1 MLDLVVRACAKRA
14 VYVSSFKI
22 PYIKLVL
29 LPDTMAGV
37 LVNAPP
43 VVQLEQLQPPR
54 GVVAGFSSEAELS
67 HSSKRWSCR
76 SSTAAAAAAA
86 TARAA
91 AAVLA
96 PFGADLSSEG
106 RRGSAH
112 RPVIRELHTPGQS
125 SFYLG
130 VLCFSP
136 CPRGEKRAKVWHGT
150 ACIDLVCEVKTAK
163 NP

>member
-1 MLDLVVRACAKRA
+1 
-14 VYVSSFKI
+14 
-22 PYIKLVL
+22 
-29 LPDTMAGV
+29 MAGV

-54 GVVAGFSSEAELS
+54 GVVAGFSSAEAELS

-96 PFGADLSSEG
+96 PFAFWC
-106 RRGSAH
+106 R
-112 RPVIRELHTPGQS
+112 
-125 SFYLG
+125 
-130 VLCFSP
+130 
-136 CPRGEKRAKVWHGT
+136 
-150 ACIDLVCEVKTAK
+150 LVF
-163 NP
+163 

>member
-1 MLDLVVRACAKRA
+1 
-14 VYVSSFKI
+14 
-22 PYIKLVL
+22 
-29 LPDTMAGV
+29 MAGV

-96 PFGADLSSEG
+96 PFGADLSSKG
-106 RRGSAH
+106 LRSSAH
-112 RPVIRELHTPGQS
+112 RSVIRELYTPGQS
-125 SFYLG
+125 SFHL
-130 VLCFSP
+130 LCFLP
-136 CPRGEKRAKVWHGT
+136 PGVERVVKVCKRVVKVWHGT
-150 ACIDLVCEVKTAK
+150 ACIDLVCEVKTAQ

>member
-1 MLDLVVRACAKRA
+1 M
-14 VYVSSFKI
+14 S
-22 PYIKLVL
+22 
-29 LPDTMAGV
+29 GV

-96 PFGADLSSEG
+96 PFGADLSSKG
-106 RRGSAH
+106 LRSSAH
-112 RPVIRELHTPGQS
+112 RSVIRELYTPGQS
-125 SFYLG
+125 SFHL
-130 VLCFSP
+130 LCFLP
-136 CPRGEKRAKVWHGT
+136 PG
-150 ACIDLVCEVKTAK
+150 VKG
-163 NP
+163 

>member
-1 MLDLVVRACAKRA
+1 
-14 VYVSSFKI
+14 
-22 PYIKLVL
+22 
-29 LPDTMAGV
+29 MADV

-43 VVQLEQLQPPR
+43 VVQLEQLQPPSW

-67 HSSKRWSCR
+67 QQQVELQEQHQQQLLLLRQQKGSCSS
-76 SSTAAAAAAA
+76 
-86 TARAA
+86 
-91 AAVLA
+91 
-96 PFGADLSSEG
+96 FGAFWCRLVF
-106 RRGSAH
+106 RGAKKQCPQVSQL
-112 RPVIRELHTPGQS
+112 IRELHTPGQS

-136 CPRGEKRAKVWHGT
+136 CPRGEKRVKVWHGT